1 MAFQIHD
8 FLYVN
13 ILYFDI
19 VYFSLYFSL
28 KMAPLFLDRRRFF
41 SMAFIIF
48 LIWFKEYF
56 PFGIYFSIWQEVLV
70 WEEVLSSNT
79 IIASRLLFVL
89 CGFEWIDKSHL
100 FRDIDDFKCGC
111 ILSRKGKCRERT
123 WAELKRE
130 MSASLSSLKTGE
142 KGGPRA

>member
-48 LIWFKEYF
+48 LIWFKEF
-56 PFGIYFSIWQEVLV
+56 FSFW
-70 WEEVLSSNT
+70 N
-79 IIASRLLFVL
+79 LFQYMT
-89 CGFEWIDKSHL
+89 G
-100 FRDIDDFKCGC
+100 G
-111 ILSRKGKCRERT
+111 
-123 WAELKRE
+123 
-130 MSASLSSLKTGE
+130 ASLGRSTKFKYYYSF
-142 KGGPRA
+142 